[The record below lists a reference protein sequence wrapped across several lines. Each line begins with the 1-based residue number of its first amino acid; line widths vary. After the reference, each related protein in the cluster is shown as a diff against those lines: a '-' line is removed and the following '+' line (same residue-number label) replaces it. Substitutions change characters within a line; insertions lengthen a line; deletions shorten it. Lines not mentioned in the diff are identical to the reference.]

1 MIIVYINICFTGLA
15 FDFWKPSQCEPFTGH
30 FQNGMFFTFIISN
43 ADY

>member
-15 FDFWKPSQCEPFTGH
+15 FDFWKPSQCEPFTGN